1 MAAEHIQTLR
11 LPFRLP
17 VADPDQRQDGRDILH
32 RQSIRVFRL
41 KLTGCDKSAED
52 PGVVGEQPVNV
63 PTGIQRRQ
71 PR

>member
-11 LPFRLP
+11 LTFRLP

-41 KLTGCDKSAED
+41 KLTGCDRARKIPAW
-52 PGVVGEQPVNV
+52 
-63 PTGIQRRQ
+63 
-71 PR
+71 